1 MGLTFIAKS
10 GIIYPHMIATQRQ
23 QNILDT
29 LAKKDFLAINQMA
42 KKLDVSEATV
52 RRDFEMLARLGLAAR
67 VRGGIGKVVIHRSK
81 NSFNRRQNI
90 LTEEKERIGREAASL
105 VKDGDTI
112 IMDGGTTT
120 NSMSKFIAHKNI
132 QVITNS
138 ITVVD
143 YLSDFSNIDV
153 IVTGGYLY
161 RSSKVLLGQ
170 PAIETLKNY
179 NATKTFVSAG
189 GLTLEGIGHSNSLV
203 VETEKMMIS
212 RGKEVVL
219 LIDHTKFGAT
229 AAVNVCPWTKFKTVV
244 SDRKPQQPFK
254 DFFKKKKIN
263 YIVAK

>member
-1 MGLTFIAKS
+1 
-10 GIIYPHMIATQRQ
+10 MIAIQRQ
-23 QNILDT
+23 QLILDA
-29 LAKKDFLAINQMA
+29 LAKKNFLAINETA
-42 KKLDVSEATV
+42 VKIRVSEATV
-52 RRDFEMLARLGLAAR
+52 RRDFEMIAKLGLAKR
-67 VRGGIGKVVIHRSK
+67 VRGGIGKVIARRSK
-81 NSFNRRQNI
+81 NSFNERQSI
-90 LTEEKERIGREAASL
+90 LAEEKERIARAAAAL
-105 VKDGDTI
+105 VNDGDTI

-138 ITVVD
+138 ITVAD

-161 RSSKVLLGQ
+161 RASKVLLGQ

-219 LIDHTKFGAT
+219 LIDHTKFGAA

-244 SDRKPQQPFK
+244 SDKKPQQPFK
-254 DFFKKKKIN
+254 DFFKKKNIN
-263 YIVAK
+263 FIIAK